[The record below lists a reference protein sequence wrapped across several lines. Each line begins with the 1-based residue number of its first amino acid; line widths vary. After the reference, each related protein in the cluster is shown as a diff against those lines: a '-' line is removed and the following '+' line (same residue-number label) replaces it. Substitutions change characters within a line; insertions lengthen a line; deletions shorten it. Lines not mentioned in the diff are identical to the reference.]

1 MKVQKETTN
10 VQSATKEVQSTE
22 AEAHPTK
29 VTSVHPPPVQS
40 QPRGDEEIASPTEP
54 IPHESQSG
62 KEQEVCFHLLM
73 KNVQ

>member
-10 VQSATKEVQSTE
+10 VQSATGDVQSTE

-29 VTSVHPPPVQS
+29 VTSVHPLPLQS

-54 IPHESQSG
+54 IPRESQSG